1 MFTSIFRN
9 LIYAVFAII
18 LLQSCERDIENYS
31 HNDETSLAKKW
42 YEDNGKPY
50 PLDWSKSQLI
60 KGNKENIT
68 VVVPLENGTN
78 LGPDNSMQQN
88 MVFTIEGNKV
98 ANANKVNIFAD
109 TRTVAEFSQQAS
121 SNFVKKQ
128 LYRSMDLGKVYY
140 MVYDLNDTLLYS
152 QSFDSRG
159 LRKANLQ
166 LKTKAADSTSNKG
179 NVKSD
184 TSKNIPVVCSE
195 WYLVEY
201 FDDGT
206 EYWTYL
212 YTTCS
217 GTASGGGGG
226 GGSNGGG
233 SGGGS
238 ASYYYESPEDPI
250 VLQQILNCFNNIP
263 SNAQTIYKITIH
275 SHLANPNLPTQ
286 VYNFSTNDPGHAY
299 ITMEK
304 SNGTASRSLTFG
316 FYPSQ
321 DTWITGTKNAVTSS
335 IGQEDPDFRRSNA
348 RYTITVNE
356 TAFNNARNM
365 ALNKSTKPYDLND
378 YNCTDYAID
387 VFNTALGGSGIVVP
401 DSPIG
406 FTTPAGLYGKLS
418 EMKTAGIPGISLTQ
432 TNAPS
437 STSACN

>member
-1 MFTSIFRN
+1 M
-9 LIYAVFAII
+9 
-18 LLQSCERDIENYS
+18 
-31 HNDETSLAKKW
+31 
-42 YEDNGKPY
+42 GK
-50 PLDWSKSQLI
+50 
-60 KGNKENIT
+60 
-68 VVVPLENGTN
+68 
-78 LGPDNSMQQN
+78 NS
-88 MVFTIEGNKV
+88 V
-98 ANANKVNIFAD
+98 D
-109 TRTVAEFSQQAS
+109 
-121 SNFVKKQ
+121 
-128 LYRSMDLGKVYY
+128 
-140 MVYDLNDTLLYS
+140 
-152 QSFDSRG
+152 
-159 LRKANLQ
+159 KA
-166 LKTKAADSTSNKG
+166 
-179 NVKSD
+179 D
-184 TSKNIPVVCSE
+184 TSKNIPVVCSD
-195 WYLVEY
+195 WYLVQY

-226 GGSNGGG
+226 GGGGGGAG

-263 SNAQTIYKITIH
+263 SNAQTTYKITIH

-304 SNGTASRSLTFG
+304 SNGAASHSLTFG

-335 IGQEDPDFRRSNA
+335 IGQEDPDFRKSNA

-378 YNCTDYAID
+378 YNCTDYAIA
-387 VFNTALGGSGIVVP
+387 VSYTHLTLPTKRIV
-401 DSPIG
+401 
-406 FTTPAGLYGKLS
+406 
-418 EMKTAGIPGISLTQ
+418 
-432 TNAPS
+432 
-437 STSACN
+437 